1 MGNLGASNQSM
12 DNVGIGLC
20 VTCQHLRVVTSN
32 RGSYFVMCNLARLDK
47 QYEKYPVLP
56 VLSCNGHA
64 IAIKQDD

>member
-1 MGNLGASNQSM
+1 MGNLDVSNQSM

-20 VTCQHLRVVTSN
+20 VTCKHLRVVTSD
-32 RGSYFVMCNLARLDK
+32 RGSHFVMCNLARRNK

-64 IAIKQDD
+64 IVFQQDD